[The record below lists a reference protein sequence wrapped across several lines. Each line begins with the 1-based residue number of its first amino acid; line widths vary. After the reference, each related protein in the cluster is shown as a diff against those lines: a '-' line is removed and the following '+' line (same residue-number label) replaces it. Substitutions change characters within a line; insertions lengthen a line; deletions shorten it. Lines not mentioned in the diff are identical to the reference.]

1 MPISGKK
8 GTQSSSKKG
17 SKKPTG
23 GSSAQA
29 MPPKSSILLETA
41 FESFGGSKYRVI
53 ETNLVDA
60 YEKSASPGGVMSLEA
75 LAEKAL
81 PTGDSFKGTA
91 RKAAKLSIAKAPTEN
106 FADLKDLIASLASL
120 TPDSKMKKL
129 KPPITTDAKS
139 NRVAEEKRNVRVRA
153 FLYAASREDDND
165 FHLIIGRSPKVKEP
179 MYMTMELS
187 GLPPSGNASHAKL
200 KAARTAYKEFF
211 GSALPGFTYKFY
223 KPPIPVEIEGSLFF
237 DMSHAKGSKPGPK
250 TLSKDI
256 PTIWEVHPI
265 TKIVFEP

>member
-1 MPISGKK
+1 MPTSSKK
-8 GTQSSSKKG
+8 GSSSSKKG
-17 SKKPTG
+17 SKKTAG
-23 GSSAQA
+23 GSSAQSI
-29 MPPKSSILLETA
+29 PSSSILLETA
-41 FESFGGSKYRVI
+41 FKSFGGGKYRVI

-91 RKAAKLSIAKAPTEN
+91 RKAAKLSIAKAPTEK
-106 FADLKDLIASLASL
+106 FADLKDLIASL
-120 TPDSKMKKL
+120 TPDSKMKKH
-129 KPPITTDAKS
+129 KPPITTEAKS

-165 FHLIIGRSPKVKEP
+165 FHLIIGRSSKVKEP

-200 KAARTAYKEFF
+200 KSARNAYKEFF

-250 TLSKDI
+250 PLRADI

>member
-1 MPISGKK
+1 MPTSGKK
-8 GTQSSSKKG
+8 GTGASSKKG
-17 SKKPTG
+17 AKKPAG

-29 MPPKSSILLETA
+29 LPPQSSVLLETA
-41 FESFGGSKYRVI
+41 FESAGGGKYRAI
-53 ETNLVDA
+53 QTNMVDA
-60 YEKSASPGGVMSLEA
+60 YEKSASPGGVISLEA
-75 LAEKAL
+75 LATEAVPK
-81 PTGDSFKGTA
+81 GDSFQGTA
-91 RKAAKLSIAKAPTEN
+91 RKAAKLSIAKAPTEA
-106 FADLKDLIASLASL
+106 FDDVKKLIASL
-120 TPDSKMKKL
+120 TPDAQMKKL

-139 NRVAEEKRNVRVRA
+139 NRVGEEKRNVRVRA

-165 FHLIIGRSPKVKEP
+165 FHLIIGRSPKAKEP

-187 GLPPSGNASHAKL
+187 GLPPSGSASHAKL
-200 KAARTAYKEFF
+200 KAARKAYKDFF
-211 GSALPGFTYKFY
+211 SSALPGLSYTVY

-250 TLSKDI
+250 IYKDDM

>member
-1 MPISGKK
+1 MPTSSKK
-8 GTQSSSKKG
+8 GTKSSSKKG

-29 MPPKSSILLETA
+29 MPPQSSILLETA
-41 FESFGGSKYRVI
+41 FESSGGAKYRVI
-53 ETNLVDA
+53 ETNMVDA

-106 FADLKDLIASLASL
+106 FTDLKDLIAAL
-120 TPDSKMKKL
+120 TPDSTMTKL

-165 FHLIIGRSPKVKEP
+165 FHLIIGRSTKVKVP

-237 DMSHAKGSKPGPK
+237 DMNHAKGSKPGPK

-256 PTIWEVHPI
+256 PTIWEIHPI

>member
-1 MPISGKK
+1 MPTSSKK
-8 GTQSSSKKG
+8 GTNASSKKG
-17 SKKPTG
+17 SKKSTG

-29 MPPKSSILLETA
+29 MPPQASILLETA
-41 FESFGGSKYRVI
+41 FESFGGVKYRVI
-53 ETNLVDA
+53 ETNMVDA
-60 YEKSASPGGVMSLEA
+60 YEESASPGGLMSLA
-75 LAEKAL
+75 AMAEKAV
-81 PTGDSFKGTA
+81 PTGDNFKGTA
-91 RKAAKLSIAKAPTEN
+91 RKAAKLSIAKARMET
-106 FADLKDLIASLASL
+106 FADLKDLIASL
-120 TPDSKMKKL
+120 TPDSEMKKL
-129 KPPITTDAKS
+129 KPPISTGAKS
-139 NRVAEEKRNVRVRA
+139 NRRAEEKRNVRVRA

-165 FHLIIGRSPKVKEP
+165 FHLIIGRSPKAKP

-223 KPPIPVEIEGSLFF
+223 KPPVPVEIEGSLFF
-237 DMSHAKGSKPGPK
+237 DMSHAKGGKPGPK
-250 TLSKDI
+250 TLTKDI